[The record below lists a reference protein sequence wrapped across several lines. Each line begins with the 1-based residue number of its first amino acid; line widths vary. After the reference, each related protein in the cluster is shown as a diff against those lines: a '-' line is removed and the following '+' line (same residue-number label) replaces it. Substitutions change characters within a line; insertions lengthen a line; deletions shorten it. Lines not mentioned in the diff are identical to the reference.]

1 MTISDLCHLHHNKQL
16 IFYDWGRSMQVLLSI
31 KPEYAEKILNG
42 EKKYEF
48 RKVLPKNKSITK
60 VIIYATMPIGKVIG
74 EFEIAELISDSPS
87 RLWERTAEFSGITP
101 DFFQSYFEG
110 KKTAHAIRVGRIRKY
125 KKMKNLSDILP
136 SGTPPQSYWYV

>member
-1 MTISDLCHLHHNKQL
+1 
-16 IFYDWGRSMQVLLSI
+16 MQVLLSI

-87 RLWERTAEFSGITP
+87 RLW
-101 DFFQSYFEG
+101 
-110 KKTAHAIRVGRIRKY
+110 
-125 KKMKNLSDILP
+125 
-136 SGTPPQSYWYV
+136 